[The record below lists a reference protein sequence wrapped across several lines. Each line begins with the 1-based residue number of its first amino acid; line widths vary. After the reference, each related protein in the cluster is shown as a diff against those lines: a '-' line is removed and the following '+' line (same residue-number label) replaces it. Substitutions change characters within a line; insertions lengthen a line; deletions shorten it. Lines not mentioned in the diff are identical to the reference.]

1 VAVFT
6 GETYNRLVSA
16 LGSAGSASD
25 IYKVLNGETPIS
37 TKVGGAAAVAAM
49 RFGKS
54 DTEGLEIRV
63 VDEVV
68 TLTNAVETN
77 LTNTVPAGSVI
88 LAAMGNLQTAITG
101 DGTGDDLGVKVG
113 IGVTADPDKYGI
125 SADLS
130 KNTKIDWIHGSWAKL
145 GSAETVCVKLAKTDG
160 TAATEKFTAGGKV
173 RVVLVYLAVNS
184 LDDAA

>member
-1 VAVFT
+1 MASFSN
-6 GETYNRLVSA
+6 ETFSRLVSA
-16 LGSAGSASD
+16 MGNISAGAEVFN
-25 IYKVLNGETPIS
+25 VLNGTTAI
-37 TKVGGAAAVAAM
+37 TTRVGGAAAVAAL

-54 DTEGLEIRV
+54 DTEGLEIRI

-88 LAAMGNLQTAITG
+88 LAAMGNLQTAVTG
-101 DGTGDDLGVKVG
+101 DGSGDDLGVKVG

-125 SADLS
+125 SADLN